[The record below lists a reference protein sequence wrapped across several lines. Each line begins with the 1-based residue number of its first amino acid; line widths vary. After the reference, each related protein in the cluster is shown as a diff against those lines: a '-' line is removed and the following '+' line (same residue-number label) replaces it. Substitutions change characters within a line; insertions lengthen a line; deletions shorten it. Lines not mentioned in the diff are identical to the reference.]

1 MVGPKRE
8 PSSGSRLRDDEPGA
22 DLAPCPRCGARPI
35 VVQYVEG
42 CGARPDESADPVG
55 GRKSGAVPYR
65 PRGPSPRSRARKSGR
80 DSRSGPAVLTAPEL
94 LGRLVLEVPLDA
106 EPKAGGSAA
115 APFDLTDPRPGPLDS
130 ALGAGLRRRVGR
142 ALDALPPAA
151 AALVRLRYGFAASGL
166 CWSRAA
172 IAGLL
177 AWTSRGSRGSKP
189 RPWRTCAARCSNGRA
204 SADH

>member
-1 MVGPKRE
+1 
-8 PSSGSRLRDDEPGA
+8 
-22 DLAPCPRCGARPI
+22 
-35 VVQYVEG
+35 
-42 CGARPDESADPVG
+42 
-55 GRKSGAVPYR
+55 
-65 PRGPSPRSRARKSGR
+65 
-80 DSRSGPAVLTAPEL
+80 VLTAAEL
-94 LGRLVLEVPLDA
+94 LDRLVLEVPLDA

-115 APFDLTDPRPGPLDS
+115 APFDLPDPRPGPLDS

-177 AWTSRGSRGSKP
+177 GVDEPRLARLEASALADLRGALLERPRHFPTVPQGSRDSSAPSEAEP
-189 RPWRTCAARCSNGRA
+189 RCRPAAWKRRLTGAPLRGRIGREGGRSWRSAGA
-204 SADH
+204 SAQTT